1 MSTVMTATDAP
12 ASQTPHHRRSRE
24 EMEALAKN
32 FVATPVDA
40 APAKSSKAMLMAG
53 IGGAVVLAGVVGF
66 FALRSGG
73 EEVRQD
79 SAAAARAAAEV
90 EEIQQRLEAERE
102 RTRKELEAG
111 KEYLERIGAADAAL
125 VEDLSDRADRL
136 AARQATATATAAA
149 ATAAPAPSADAPTP
163 REDTRV
169 ATAAPTPKVVTPLQ
183 PAKVQP
189 APVQQA
195 PAQQAPVQQAA
206 VAKPEP
212 AKAEPVKTEPA
223 KTKPTTVAEAPRC
236 EIHVSELSK
245 SGTLTY
251 ESLKKMKGVR
261 IDDFTGNVF
270 TPPVMTGAGRKVVF
284 EVLPTGCVRV
294 AKR

>member
-12 ASQTPHHRRSRE
+12 RDPSPAPHHRRSRE

-32 FVATPVDA
+32 FVATPAEA

-53 IGGAVVLAGVVGF
+53 VGGAVALAGVVAF

-73 EEVRQD
+73 QEARQD
-79 SAAAARAAAEV
+79 SAAAARAAAEI

-102 RTRKELEAG
+102 RSRKELEAG

-125 VEDLSDRADRL
+125 VQDLSDRADRL
-136 AARQATATATAAA
+136 ASRQATA
-149 ATAAPAPSADAPTP
+149 ATAAPAPSADVPTP
-163 REDTRV
+163 REEPRV
-169 ATAAPTPKVVTPLQ
+169 AAAAPRVAAAQ
-183 PAKVQP
+183 PAKVEP

-195 PAQQAPVQQAA
+195 AA
-206 VAKPEP
+206 ARPEP
-212 AKAEPVKTEPA
+212 AKVETA
-223 KTKPTTVAEAPRC
+223 KAEAPAAADAPKPIC
-236 EIHVSELSK
+236 EIYVSELSR

-251 ESLKKMKGVR
+251 ESIKKMKGVR

-284 EVLPTGCVRV
+284 EVLPNGCVRV

>member
-1 MSTVMTATDAP
+1 MTATDAP
-12 ASQTPHHRRSRE
+12 SSQTPHHRRSRE

-32 FVATPVDA
+32 FVATPVEA
-40 APAKSSKAMLMAG
+40 APAKSSKALLMAG
-53 IGGAVVLAGVVGF
+53 VGGAVVLAGVVAF

-73 EEVRQD
+73 EGARQETAAT
-79 SAAAARAAAEV
+79 AAAARAAAEV
-90 EEIQQRLEAERE
+90 EEIRLRMEAERE
-102 RTRKELEAG
+102 RSRKELEASSD
-111 KEYLERIGAADAAL
+111 YLERIGAADAAL
-125 VEDLSDRADRL
+125 VQDLSDRADRL
-136 AARQATATATAAA
+136 SARQAAA
-149 ATAAPAPSADAPTP
+149 ATVAPAPSADVPTP
-163 REDTRV
+163 REETRV
-169 ATAAPTPKVVTPLQ
+169 ATAAPKAAPVQ
-183 PAKVQP
+183 PAKVEP
-189 APVQQA
+189 
-195 PAQQAPVQQAA
+195 APVQQAA

-212 AKAEPVKTEPA
+212 AKVA
-223 KTKPTTVAEAPRC
+223 PTTVAEAPKC

-251 ESLKKMKGVR
+251 DAIKKMKGVR

>member
-12 ASQTPHHRRSRE
+12 RDPSPAPHHRRSRE

-32 FVATPVDA
+32 FVATPVEA

-53 IGGAVVLAGVVGF
+53 VGGAVVLAGVVAF

-73 EEVRQD
+73 GEDARQD
-79 SAAAARAAAEV
+79 SAATARAAAEM
-90 EEIQQRLEAERE
+90 EEIQQRMEAERE
-102 RTRKELEAG
+102 RSRKELEAG

-125 VEDLSDRADRL
+125 VQDLSDRADRL
-136 AARQATATATAAA
+136 ASRQATV
-149 ATAAPAPSADAPTP
+149 ATAAPVPSADAPTP
-163 REDTRV
+163 REESRA
-169 ATAAPTPKVVTPLQ
+169 ATAAPATSPKPAAVQ
-183 PAKVQP
+183 PAKAEP

-195 PAQQAPVQQAA
+195 T
-206 VAKPEP
+206 VAKAEPAKTEP
-212 AKAEPVKTEPA
+212 AKAEPA
-223 KTKPTTVAEAPRC
+223 KAAPTTVAEAPKC
-236 EIHVSELSK
+236 DIHVSELSK

-251 ESLKKMKGVR
+251 EAIKKMKGVR